1 MANFDPQLWRE
12 IGPRFKQVRGDRNVE
27 KFLADNDFIGIK
39 WRMVEAGRQGM
50 TVESLVKVCQ
60 RLNISSDWLLFGT
73 GPKSLP
79 RHQSSA
85 RSRLKILGAGN
96 E

>member
-12 IGPRFKQVRGDRNVE
+12 VGPRFRELRAERNVE
-27 KFLADNDFIGIK
+27 KFLADNDCIGIK
-39 WRMVEAGRQGM
+39 WRMIEAGRQGM
-50 TVESLVKVCQ
+50 TVESLVKVCR
-60 RLNISSDWLLFGT
+60 RLNVSPTWLLFGA

-79 RHQSSA
+79 RHQSAA
-85 RSRLKILGAGN
+85 RSRLKILGDGD